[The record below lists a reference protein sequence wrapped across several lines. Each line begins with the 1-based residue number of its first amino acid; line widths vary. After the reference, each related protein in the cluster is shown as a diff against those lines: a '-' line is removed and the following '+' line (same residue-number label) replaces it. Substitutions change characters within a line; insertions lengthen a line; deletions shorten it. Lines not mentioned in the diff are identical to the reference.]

1 MNNEIKSKKPLF
13 GTMPVKNT
21 INAENTASLYII
33 EAQNKKPEFDI
44 SDHLQHAK
52 TN

>member
-21 INAENTASLYII
+21 TNAENTASLYII
-33 EAQNKKPEFDI
+33 EAQNKKTKFDI
-44 SDHLQHAK
+44 SEQW
-52 TN
+52 